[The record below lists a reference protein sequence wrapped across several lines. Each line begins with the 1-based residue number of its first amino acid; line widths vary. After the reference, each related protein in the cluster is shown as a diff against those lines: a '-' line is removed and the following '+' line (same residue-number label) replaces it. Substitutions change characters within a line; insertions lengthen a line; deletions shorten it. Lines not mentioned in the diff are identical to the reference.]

1 MKDRIIAVVIN
12 SETKEFVT
20 SFVKIIASTEV
31 YNDVCEKIGDDFLVK
46 VFGESKFV
54 ENKVKKGDSSIFL
67 YPECNPIEECD
78 DIEKSLYVVPLKNI
92 KSNTSFI
99 LVDITS
105 EGERRK
111 LDEMKKQVVNLNYFG
126 RSRFATRETEGNP
139 FVVTLAIA
147 DEFDN
152 LLDLCKKIKD
162 YGISKSDL
170 IKSVVDTAD
179 QRNLLSNKGESI
191 LGYTNSL
198 RPSDLVIVNQV
209 IRETCEEAIEQA
221 TEIIS
226 KGVNRKLASLKDAI
240 LPEELQKEYKNW
252 EDALLGLGL
261 VLKPKNKDGVWNRDR
276 LSEIAIGHISK
287 WTASESKEMNLN
299 ITSLKA
305 LDKLSSLNPKTQSE
319 IRDTLLSLTLDW
331 MNYKKS
337 LFIYSMS
344 GIIIATASSI
354 LDMLNSDDFDYWFIS
369 NLVDRIGDSK
379 ANYPNNTIYNKVE
392 SFGFVT
398 NDNREYF
405 DEELEYNSYR
415 YNNNIN
421 IVSLFKT
428 FHGIVGDKATLRC
441 RNVKINI
448 MDILE
453 VQGKGFD
460 DKWINVIDDEGFS
473 ADFFDPFGEIKYNLV
488 NLAFDKLE
496 LVVPKSELLDI
507 TKEVTTYIL
516 LHKELYEELRF
527 VEDQIKAKS
536 TNLVDYLTE
545 LPEVLNVDTARFSNS
560 CNRGHNKTDTNYIY
574 SIWFGPIGGAENYLG
589 TIKTLIEVEKIYEGG
604 N

>member
-1 MKDRIIAVVIN
+1 MKNGIIAVVIN
-12 SETKEFVT
+12 SETKEFIT
-20 SFVKIIASTEV
+20 SFVKIVASEEA

-46 VFGESKFV
+46 VFDESKFV

-67 YPECNPIEECD
+67 YPESNPIDGCD
-78 DIEKSLYVVPLKNI
+78 DIEKSLYVVPLKGI
-92 KSNTSFI
+92 KPNTSFI
-99 LVDITS
+99 LIDITS

-126 RSRFATRETEGNP
+126 RSRFATREIEGNP

-152 LLDLCKKIKD
+152 LLDLCKRVKD
-162 YGISKSDL
+162 YDISKSDL
-170 IKSVVDTAD
+170 IKTIANAAGL
-179 QRNLLSNKGESI
+179 RNVLTHKGESI

-226 KGVNRKLASLKDAI
+226 KGVNRKLASLKDVI

-252 EDALLGLGL
+252 EEALLGLGL
-261 VLKPKNKDGVWNRDR
+261 VLKPRNRDGVWNGGG

-287 WTASESKEMNLN
+287 WTSPESKEMNLN

-337 LFIYSMS
+337 LFVYSMS
-344 GIIIATASSI
+344 GIIIATAASI
-354 LDMLNSDDFDYWFIS
+354 LDMLNSDKFDYWFIS

-379 ANYPNNTIYNKVE
+379 ANYPDKSIYNRVS
-392 SFGFVT
+392 SFGFIT
-398 NDNREYF
+398 DDNREYF
-405 DEELEYNSYR
+405 DKDLDYNSHR

-428 FHGIVGDKATLRC
+428 FHGVVGDKAALRH
-441 RNVKINI
+441 RDVKINI
-448 MDILE
+448 MDILD
-453 VQGKGFD
+453 VQGKDFD
-460 DKWINVIDDEGFS
+460 DKWINVIDDDAFS

-488 NLAFDKLE
+488 NLAFNKLE

-507 TKEVTTYIL
+507 AKEVTTYIL

-527 VEDQIKAKS
+527 NEDEIKVKS
-536 TNLVDYLTE
+536 ANLVDYLTE
-545 LPEVLNVDTARFSNS
+545 LPEILNVDTVRFSNS
-560 CNRGHNKTDTNYIY
+560 YNRGYNKTDTNYIY
-574 SIWFGPIGGAENYLG
+574 SIWFGPIGGAENYLS

>member
-1 MKDRIIAVVIN
+1 MKNDIIAVVIN
-12 SETKEFVT
+12 SETKEFIAP
-20 SFVKIIASTEV
+20 FAKIVASAEA
-31 YNDVCEKIGDDFLVK
+31 YNDICEKIGDDFLTKLFNENK
-46 VFGESKFV
+46 VV
-54 ENKVKKGDSSIFL
+54 ENKVKKADSPVFAFPNLNSMSD
-67 YPECNPIEECD
+67 CD
-78 DIEKSLYVVPLKNI
+78 DIMKSLYVTSIKDLKPD
-92 KSNTSFI
+92 TRFI
-99 LVDITS
+99 LIDITS
-105 EGERRK
+105 EGERCR
-111 LDEMKKQVVNLNYFG
+111 LDEVKKQVVDLNNFG
-126 RSRFATRETEGNP
+126 RSRVISREIDGNP
-139 FVVTLAIA
+139 FIITFSIVE
-147 DEFDN
+147 EFDN
-152 LLDLCKKIKD
+152 LLDLCKKLKD
-162 YGISKSDL
+162 YDIDKSDL
-170 IKSVVDTAD
+170 IKRITDVSSYHNV
-179 QRNLLSNKGESI
+179 LSEKGKSL
-191 LGYTNSL
+191 LGYENSL
-198 RPSDLVIVNQV
+198 RSSELDIINQV
-209 IRETCEEAIEQA
+209 VKETCEEAIEQA

-226 KGVNRKLASLKDAI
+226 KGVNRKLASLKDVI

-287 WTASESKEMNLN
+287 WTSAESQEMNLN

-319 IRDTLLSLTLDW
+319 IRDTLISLTLDW

-354 LDMLNSDDFDYWFIS
+354 LDMLDSDKFDYWFIS

-379 ANYPNNTIYNKVE
+379 ANYPDNSIYNKVE
-392 SFGFVT
+392 SFGFIT
-398 NDNREYF
+398 EDNREYF
-405 DEELEYNSYR
+405 DRDLEYNGYR

-421 IVSLFKT
+421 IVNLFKT
-428 FHGIVGDKATLRC
+428 FHGVIGDKVALRC
-441 RNVKINI
+441 RDVKINI
-448 MDILE
+448 MDILD

-460 DKWINVIDDEGFS
+460 DKWINIIDDDAFS

-488 NLAFDKLE
+488 NLAFNKLE

-516 LHKELYEELRF
+516 LHKELHEGLRF
-527 VEDQIKAKS
+527 DEDEIKVKS
-536 TNLVDYLTE
+536 TKLVDYFTE
-545 LPEVLNVDTARFSNS
+545 LPETLNVDTARFSNS
-560 CNRGHNKTDTNYIY
+560 CNRGHDKTDTNYIY
-574 SIWFGPIGGAENYLG
+574 SIWFGPIGGAENYLS